1 MKKEMAIGCGIG
13 CGTSLLLVV
22 VAVVCFIMLFS
33 NMIDDSLSKKEIFKL
48 VNDNYTIILDDIK
61 EKDFADTEKL
71 KGVKEVDSDT
81 EIIDVYC
88 GGTGLGSAT
97 SYYGFYYSPDG
108 LPKDSWCGT
117 SFGSPEQLKPD
128 GDGFSIKYSNDD
140 NCYYTEKIRDNFYYY
155 EAHF

>member
-1 MKKEMAIGCGIG
+1 MKKEIVIGCGIG
-13 CGTSLLLVV
+13 CATSLLLVV
-22 VAVVCFIMLFS
+22 IAVVCFLMFFFNI
-33 NMIDDSLSKKEIFKL
+33 IDDSLSKKEIFKL
-48 VNDNYTIILDDIK
+48 VNDNYSIILDDIK
-61 EKDFADTEKL
+61 EKDFSDTEKL

-88 GGTGLGSAT
+88 GGTGIGSAT

-117 SFGSPEQLKPD
+117 SFGSPEMLKPD
-128 GDGFSIKYSNDD
+128 GDGFSIKHSNGD

>member
-88 GGTGLGSAT
+88 GVTGLGSAT

-108 LPKDSWCGT
+108 LPKCRSE
-117 SFGSPEQLKPD
+117 FGRIELLEPD
-128 GDGFSIKYSNDD
+128 GNGFSIKYYEGD
-140 NCYYTEKIRDNFYYY
+140 NRYYTEKIRDNFYYY

>member
-1 MKKEMAIGCGIG
+1 MKKEKAIGCGIP
-13 CGTSLLLVV
+13 LILVV
-22 VAVVCFIMLFS
+22 LAVLGCAILLS
-33 NMIDDSLSKKEIFKL
+33 NIFDDSLSKKDIFKL
-48 VNDNYTIILDDIK
+48 VDNNYSIVLRDIE
-61 EKDFADTEKL
+61 EKDFTDTKKL